1 MVPVFMYG
9 SWTLADMKTKTGCQ
23 TLQLPMPARLPQ
35 YHLFFGGRPCS
46 VSVQP
51 AAQSSEVQGMLYSIP
66 SSVFFGPNGFMNRM
80 LSRRVYKARRDYVL
94 FTEDTGNTWKKTYSY
109 FFVKIHASRKGT
121 AGPSPESIKALQDAL
136 TECWGEKAAHIVA
149 TNTDGDLF

>member
-9 SWTLADMKTKTGCQ
+9 SWKLDDMKKKTGCQ

-35 YHLFFGGRPCS
+35 FHLFFGGRPS
-46 VSVQP
+46 TVSVQP
-51 AAQSSEVQGMLYSIP
+51 ASQADEVQGMLYFIP
-66 SSVFFGPNGFMNRM
+66 YSVFFGSNGFMQRM
-80 LSRRVYKARRDYVL
+80 LRKYDSRRDDVL
-94 FTEDTGNTWKKTYSY
+94 FTEDNGHTWKKTYSY

-136 TECWGEKAAHIVA
+136 TECWGDKAMHIVA
-149 TNTDGDLF
+149 TNTNGDLF